1 MPDQEDL
8 LSKAVDCFREA
19 LDCFRESRSA
29 RSRLIDS
36 GEGRVPDARNLTHL
50 PSAAATG
57 LGRRTGG
64 CAAGRQLGR
73 GTCAPAPPRCARL
86 GLWSRGPPDGNPAK
100 PVRAEPLSPQME
112 SSEAAALTRCNR
124 QTPAPQRCRQALD
137 VPYLRLLSPNSLRV
151 RSAFADTSAQRPQ
164 AADTGSLRLRLSSR
178 LGHAA
183 ALRVLQRGA
192 GSNGRAS
199 GILSGQSQQLLL
211 SRRRRRRRHCQR
223 QGVQAER
230 HLRHRS
236 ALGGPGGLGSGDD
249 TESTSQ
255 GW

>member
-1 MPDQEDL
+1 MPEI
-8 LSKAVDCFREA
+8 SH
-19 LDCFRESRSA
+19 
-29 RSRLIDS
+29 
-36 GEGRVPDARNLTHL
+36 GRHDL

-100 PVRAEPLSPQME
+100 RVHAEPLSPQME
-112 SSEAAALTRCNR
+112 SSEAAALARRNR
-124 QTPAPQRCRQALD
+124 QTPAPQRCRHSLAGL
-137 VPYLRLLSPNSLRV
+137 VGCARSLLSSPNSLRV
-151 RSAFADTSAQRPQ
+151 RPAFADTSAQRPQ
-164 AADTGSLRLRLSSR
+164 AADAGGLRLRLGSR

-183 ALRVLQRGA
+183 GAAGAAARRRLKPPCQRH
-192 GSNGRAS
+192 
-199 GILSGQSQQLLL
+199 ILSGQSRQLLL
-211 SRRRRRRRHCQR
+211 SRRRRRRQHCQR
-223 QGVQAER
+223 QGVPAQR

-236 ALGGPGGLGSGDD
+236 APGGPGGLGSGDD